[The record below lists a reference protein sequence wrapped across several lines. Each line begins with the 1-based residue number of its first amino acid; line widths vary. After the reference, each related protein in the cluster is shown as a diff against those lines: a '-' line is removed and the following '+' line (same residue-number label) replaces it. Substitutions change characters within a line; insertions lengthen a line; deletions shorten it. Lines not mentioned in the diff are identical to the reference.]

1 MTKLRILL
9 VDDHQMI
16 RDGLK
21 VLLNG
26 QADMQVVGEASDGV
40 TACRQAQELM
50 PDIVIMDV
58 TMPKMNGAKAT
69 EVIKREHPQIKV
81 VALTAH
87 EDKGYIKQLLH
98 AGVSGYVLKLS
109 AAEELIN
116 AIRMVAAGGV
126 YLDAELAGKVVD
138 SYIRK
143 EAATGRAQGRDLT
156 EREEEVLRLVA
167 KGYINKEI
175 AAQLGISVKTIE
187 SHKTNLMEK
196 LDLKSRAEI
205 VRYALSKGWL
215 QDS

>member
-1 MTKLRILL
+1 
-9 VDDHQMI
+9 MI